1 MTTRV
6 PNGLSL
12 QGVRFERGGALVLD
26 DVSFSLGAG
35 RLLAV
40 LGLSGAGKSTLLSV
54 IAGFERPT
62 RGAVHFAGRE
72 LTDLAPLDRCIGMSF
87 DDAALH
93 EHLTVR
99 GNLDAAALPRRE
111 PTERRRAR
119 VRSLAENLG
128 IAPLLE
134 RLPATLSAGE
144 RRRTAVGRAFIRGG
158 SLVLLDEPFA
168 NLDRGNRFAIRQAV
182 RELQRATGATTIV
195 VTHDPTD
202 ALAIADDFLVLVG
215 GQARAFGPAVEISAR
230 PPDLEV
236 AQLVDD
242 LGMHAIEL
250 DALGRS
256 ADCVVEESFRARI
269 VERAGGAPSMLGF
282 RPWHV
287 RIGAVPTGSVI
298 IHARVLAHEPAGVF
312 TDVILQ
318 RSAGRALRARLPNGT
333 CADIDGDHG
342 AAQELPIGSAV
353 VLSVHE
359 RDAHLFVG
367 PWPGRRVG

>member
-99 GNLDAAALPRRE
+99 GNLDAAAIPRRE

-119 VRSLAENLG
+119 VQSLAENLG

-158 SLVLLDEPFA
+158 SWLCDEGYCF
-168 NLDRGNRFAIRQAV
+168 RY
-182 RELQRATGATTIV
+182 RATARVGL
-195 VTHDPTD
+195 DPLT
-202 ALAIADDFLVLVG
+202 
-215 GQARAFGPAVEISAR
+215 STN
-230 PPDLEV
+230 
-236 AQLVDD
+236 
-242 LGMHAIEL
+242 HA
-250 DALGRS
+250 
-256 ADCVVEESFRARI
+256 
-269 VERAGGAPSMLGF
+269 GF
-282 RPWHV
+282 RCV
-287 RIGAVPTGSVI
+287 AD
-298 IHARVLAHEPAGVF
+298 LPAP
-312 TDVILQ
+312 
-318 RSAGRALRARLPNGT
+318 AKK
-333 CADIDGDHG
+333 
-342 AAQELPIGSAV
+342 
-353 VLSVHE
+353 
-359 RDAHLFVG
+359 
-367 PWPGRRVG
+367 

>member
-111 PTERRRAR
+111 PTERGRWRKTSESPRCSSDCPRPSPRESGAARRSDGPSSAEDRWSCSTSPSRISTAATVSPSGRRCGSCSAR
-119 VRSLAENLG
+119 R
-128 IAPLLE
+128 
-134 RLPATLSAGE
+134 E
-144 RRRTAVGRAFIRGG
+144 RRR
-158 SLVLLDEPFA
+158 S
-168 NLDRGNRFAIRQAV
+168 
-182 RELQRATGATTIV
+182 
-195 VTHDPTD
+195 
-202 ALAIADDFLVLVG
+202 
-215 GQARAFGPAVEISAR
+215 
-230 PPDLEV
+230 
-236 AQLVDD
+236 
-242 LGMHAIEL
+242 
-250 DALGRS
+250 
-256 ADCVVEESFRARI
+256 
-269 VERAGGAPSMLGF
+269 
-282 RPWHV
+282 W
-287 RIGAVPTGSVI
+287 
-298 IHARVLAHEPAGVF
+298 
-312 TDVILQ
+312 
-318 RSAGRALRARLPNGT
+318 
-333 CADIDGDHG
+333 
-342 AAQELPIGSAV
+342 
-353 VLSVHE
+353 
-359 RDAHLFVG
+359 
-367 PWPGRRVG
+367 